1 MNNQESNLE
10 IQSFLQ
16 LLLHRKKIL
25 LALILITAI
34 ISIIVSYIIPPKY
47 KTIAVVYPI
56 HLTPYSEESQTEQL
70 LQYLNSVQVRNLVIK
85 KMNLIQHYKIDTT
98 QKEWRSKLYYLYKEN
113 ISFSPTLY
121 ESIEIEVRDKQPEK
135 TKQIAECI
143 IQTTDSMILGLKKKV
158 VFEEYNNFQREIN
171 KIQKRI
177 DSLNQL
183 LVNIQNQYN
192 ILDANYQARYL
203 SKKLSISNGKLDA
216 ENQKLVENLKD
227 KKEYVQ
233 ILQKEIK
240 EQIKS
245 LGKIITERDRLE
257 VDLNGDVHFMQVI
270 SPPYVP
276 DKKYFPVRWLIVALS
291 ELAVI
296 TIFIIYL
303 LYIQPIKK

>member
-10 IQSFLQ
+10 IKSLLQ
-16 LLLHRKKIL
+16 LLLNRKKTL

-70 LQYLNSVQVRNLVIK
+70 LQYLNSVQVRDLVIK
-85 KMNLIQHYKIDTT
+85 KMDLIQHYKIDTT
-98 QKEWRSKLYYLYKEN
+98 QKEWRSKLHYLYKEN

-143 IQTTDSMILGLKKKV
+143 IQTTDSMILGLKKKI
-158 VFEEYNNFQREIN
+158 VFEEYNNFQREID
-171 KIQKRI
+171 KTQKRI

-192 ILDANYQARYL
+192 IIDANYQARYL
-203 SKKLSISNGKLDA
+203 SKKLSNGKLDA
-216 ENQKLVENLKD
+216 ESQKLVENLKN

-233 ILQKEIK
+233 ILQREIK

-245 LGKIITERDRLE
+245 LGKLINKRNRLE

-276 DKKYFPVRWLIVALS
+276 DKKYFPVRWVIVVLS

-296 TIFIIYL
+296 AIFIIYL

>member
-10 IQSFLQ
+10 IKSFLQ
-16 LLLHRKKIL
+16 LLIDRKKIL
-25 LALILITAI
+25 SILILITAI

-70 LQYLNSVQVRNLVIK
+70 LQYLNSIQVRDFVIK

-98 QKEWRSKLYYLYKEN
+98 QKEWRSILHYLYKEN

-121 ESIEIEVRDKQPEK
+121 ESIKIEVRDKQPEK

-143 IQTTDSMILGLKKKV
+143 IQTTDSMILGLKKKII
-158 VFEEYNNFQREIN
+158 FEEYNNFQREID
-171 KIQKRI
+171 KTQKRI

-192 ILDANYQARYL
+192 IIDANYQARYL
-203 SKKLSISNGKLDA
+203 SKKLSNGKLDA
-216 ENQKLVENLKD
+216 ESQKMVENLKN

-240 EQIKS
+240 KQIKS
-245 LGKIITERDRLE
+245 LGKIIVERDRLE
-257 VDLNGDVHFMQVI
+257 VDLNGDIHFMQVI

-276 DKKYFPVRWLIVALS
+276 DKKYFPVRWVIVALS
-291 ELAVI
+291 ELAVVS
-296 TIFIIYL
+296 IFIIYL

>member
-10 IQSFLQ
+10 IKSFLQ
-16 LLLHRKKIL
+16 LLLSRKKIL

-47 KTIAVVYPI
+47 KTIAVVYPV

-70 LQYLNSVQVRNLVIK
+70 LQYLNSIQVRDFVIK

-98 QKEWRSKLYYLYKEN
+98 QKEWRSILYYLYKEN

-121 ESIEIEVRDKQPEK
+121 ESIEIEVRDKQPQK

-143 IQTTDSMILGLKKKV
+143 IQTTDSMILGLKKKI
-158 VFEEYNNFQREIN
+158 VFEEYNNFQREID

-183 LVNIQNQYN
+183 LVNIQHQYN

-203 SKKLSISNGKLDA
+203 SKKLSNGKLDA
-216 ENQKLVENLKD
+216 ENQKLVENLKN

-233 ILQKEIK
+233 ILQREIK

-245 LGKIITERDRLE
+245 LGKLITERDRLE
-257 VDLNGDVHFMQVI
+257 VDLNGDLHFIQVI

-296 TIFIIYL
+296 AIFIIYL

>member
-10 IQSFLQ
+10 IKSFLQ
-16 LLLHRKKIL
+16 LLLSRKKIL

-47 KTIAVVYPI
+47 KTIAVVYPV

-70 LQYLNSVQVRNLVIK
+70 LQYLNSIQVRDFVIK

-98 QKEWRSKLYYLYKEN
+98 QKEWRSILHYLYKEN

-121 ESIEIEVRDKQPEK
+121 ESIEIEIRDKQPEK

-143 IQTTDSMILGLKKKV
+143 IQTTDSMILGLRKKII
-158 VFEEYNNFQREIN
+158 FEEYNNFQREID

-183 LVNIQNQYN
+183 LVNIQHQYN

-203 SKKLSISNGKLDA
+203 SKKLSNGKLDA
-216 ENQKLVENLKD
+216 ENQKLVENLKN

-233 ILQKEIK
+233 ILQREIK

-245 LGKIITERDRLE
+245 LGKLITERDRLE
-257 VDLNGDVHFMQVI
+257 VDLNGDLHFIQVI

-296 TIFIIYL
+296 AIFIIYL

>member
-1 MNNQESNLE
+1 MNNQESTLE
-10 IQSFLQ
+10 IKSFIQ
-16 LLLHRKKIL
+16 LLLDRKKIL
-25 LALILITAI
+25 LQLILITAI

-47 KTIAVVYPI
+47 KTTAVVYPI

-70 LQYLNSVQVRNLVIK
+70 LQYFNSIQVRDIVIK

-98 QKEWRSKLYYLYKEN
+98 KKEWKSRLHYLYKEN

-121 ESIEIEVRDKQPEK
+121 ESIEIEVKDKEPEK

-143 IQTTDSMILGLKKKV
+143 IQTTDSMILGFKKRV
-158 VFEEYNNFQREIN
+158 IYDEYNNYQREID

-183 LVNIQNQYN
+183 LVNIHYQYN
-192 ILDANYQARYL
+192 ILDANYQSRYL
-203 SKKLSISNGKLDA
+203 SKKISNGKLDA
-216 ENQKLVENLKD
+216 EGQKLVDNIKN
-227 KKEYVQ
+227 KKEY
-233 ILQKEIK
+233 IKIIKKEIN
-240 EQIKS
+240 EHIVS
-245 LGKIITERDRLE
+245 LGKLIVERDRLE
-257 VDLNGDVHFMQVI
+257 VDLIGNINFIQII

-296 TIFIIYL
+296 SIFIIYL

>member
-10 IQSFLQ
+10 IKSFLQ
-16 LLLHRKKIL
+16 LLLSRKKIL

-47 KTIAVVYPI
+47 KTIAVVYPV

-70 LQYLNSVQVRNLVIK
+70 LQYLNSIQVRDFVIK

-98 QKEWRSKLYYLYKEN
+98 QKEWRSILHYLYKEN

-121 ESIEIEVRDKQPEK
+121 ESIKIEIRDKQPEK

-143 IQTTDSMILGLKKKV
+143 IQTTDSMILGLKKKI
-158 VFEEYNNFQREIN
+158 VFEEYNNFQREID

-183 LVNIQNQYN
+183 LVNIQHQYN

-203 SKKLSISNGKLDA
+203 SKKLSNGKLDA
-216 ENQKLVENLKD
+216 ENQKLVENLKN

-233 ILQKEIK
+233 ILQREIK

-245 LGKIITERDRLE
+245 LGKLITERDHLE
-257 VDLNGDVHFMQVI
+257 VDLNGDLHFIQVI

-296 TIFIIYL
+296 AIFIIYL

>member
-10 IQSFLQ
+10 IKSFLQ
-16 LLLHRKKIL
+16 LLLNRKKIL

-47 KTIAVVYPI
+47 KTIAVVYPV

-70 LQYLNSVQVRNLVIK
+70 LQYLNSIQVRDFVIK

-98 QKEWRSKLYYLYKEN
+98 QKEWRSILHYLYKEN

-121 ESIEIEVRDKQPEK
+121 ESIEIEIRDKQPEK

-143 IQTTDSMILGLKKKV
+143 IQTTDSMILGLKKKI
-158 VFEEYNNFQREIN
+158 VFEEYNNFQREID

-183 LVNIQNQYN
+183 LVNIQHQYN

-203 SKKLSISNGKLDA
+203 SKKLSNGKLDA
-216 ENQKLVENLKD
+216 ENQKLVENLKN

-233 ILQKEIK
+233 ILQREIK

-245 LGKIITERDRLE
+245 LGKLITERDRLE
-257 VDLNGDVHFMQVI
+257 VDLL
-270 SPPYVP
+270 S
-276 DKKYFPVRWLIVALS
+276 LIH
-291 ELAVI
+291 I
-296 TIFIIYL
+296 
-303 LYIQPIKK
+303 

>member
-10 IQSFLQ
+10 IKSFLQ
-16 LLLHRKKIL
+16 LLLNRKKIL

-34 ISIIVSYIIPPKY
+34 ISIIVSYIIPQKY

-70 LQYLNSVQVRNLVIK
+70 LQYLNSIQVRDFVIK

-98 QKEWRSKLYYLYKEN
+98 QKEWRSILHYLYKEN

-143 IQTTDSMILGLKKKV
+143 IQTTDSMILGLKKKI
-158 VFEEYNNFQREIN
+158 VFEEYNNFQREID
-171 KIQKRI
+171 KTQKRI

-203 SKKLSISNGKLDA
+203 SKKLSNGKLDA
-216 ENQKLVENLKD
+216 ENQKLVENLKN

-233 ILQKEIK
+233 ILQREIK

-245 LGKIITERDRLE
+245 LGKLITERDRLE
-257 VDLNGDVHFMQVI
+257 VDLNGDLHFMQVI

-276 DKKYFPVRWLIVALS
+276 DKKYFPVRWVIVALS

-296 TIFIIYL
+296 AIFIIYL

>member
-10 IQSFLQ
+10 IKSFLQ
-16 LLLHRKKIL
+16 LLLNRKKIL

-47 KTIAVVYPI
+47 KTIAVVYPV

-70 LQYLNSVQVRNLVIK
+70 LQYLNSIQVRDFVIK
-85 KMNLIQHYKIDTT
+85 KMNLIQHYNIDTT
-98 QKEWRSKLYYLYKEN
+98 QKEWRSILYYLYKEN

-121 ESIEIEVRDKQPEK
+121 ESIEIEIRDKQPEK

-143 IQTTDSMILGLKKKV
+143 IQTTDSMILGLKKKI
-158 VFEEYNNFQREIN
+158 VFEEYNNSQREID

-183 LVNIQNQYN
+183 LVNIQHQYN

-203 SKKLSISNGKLDA
+203 SKKLSNGKLDA
-216 ENQKLVENLKD
+216 ENQKLVENLKN

-233 ILQKEIK
+233 ILQREIK

-257 VDLNGDVHFMQVI
+257 VDLNGDLHFIQVI

-296 TIFIIYL
+296 AIFIIYL

>member
-10 IQSFLQ
+10 IKSFLQ
-16 LLLHRKKIL
+16 LLLNRKKIL

-47 KTIAVVYPI
+47 KTIAVVYPV

-70 LQYLNSVQVRNLVIK
+70 LQYLNSIQVRDFVIK

-98 QKEWRSKLYYLYKEN
+98 QKEWRSILHYLYKEN

-121 ESIEIEVRDKQPEK
+121 ESIEIEIRDKQPEK

-143 IQTTDSMILGLKKKV
+143 IQTTDSMILGLKKKI
-158 VFEEYNNFQREIN
+158 VFEEYNNFQREID

-183 LVNIQNQYN
+183 LVNIQHQYN

-203 SKKLSISNGKLDA
+203 SKKLSNGKLDA
-216 ENQKLVENLKD
+216 ENQKLVENLKN

-233 ILQKEIK
+233 ILQREIK

-245 LGKIITERDRLE
+245 LGKLITERDRLE
-257 VDLNGDVHFMQVI
+257 VDLNGDSHFIQVI

-296 TIFIIYL
+296 AIFIIYL